1 MAGVRDPVHFLVCRS
16 SVHLGK
22 NRFGDRVL
30 LDKADIERKKS
41 AHDER
46 KHFFVSDSS
55 GERWSVSMRR
65 VNIHGSLPSVST

>member
-1 MAGVRDPVHFLVCRS
+1 MAGARDPVHFLVCRS
-16 SVHLGK
+16 SVLGK

-41 AHDER
+41 AHDEG
-46 KHFFVSDSS
+46 KHSFVSDSS